1 MGRKPL
7 LLFGSILL
15 ILGTFVATLVAGNS
29 PQLGLDLRGGIS
41 VRLFPVE
48 GTDPALLDT
57 ARSIISNR
65 VNSLG
70 VAEPEVNRQGD
81 SIVVDLPGVK
91 DRQEALDVVGSTGE
105 LQNREVL
112 GDRPADEKIP
122 ATTTTKPGATTT
134 TVAGAT
140 TTTVA
145 GATTTTVSGAT
156 TTATVAPT
164 TTAPTTTAA
173 PVTTTT
179 AAPSTTVGANA
190 TTVPGAT
197 TTTAQGATTTTV
209 PSTTTTA
216 QDFTGK
222 TCKDLIEAD
231 PTTWVW
237 DQVRTAGGKPE
248 RCYALGPNLLGGE
261 SVSDADAS
269 FDRGQWGVDVTYKA
283 GQFQPIATGYVNKRV
298 AIVLDNAVISA
309 PVINQGITG
318 DQVRI
323 SGDFKQSEAE
333 NLALSLRYGSLPV
346 KFDKEQQT
354 VEDVSPSLGKDQL
367 RAGIAAGVIGLV
379 LVAVYM
385 LLFYRLL
392 GLVVWLGLAMTG
404 MVMYTLVTWFGQVYG
419 VTLTLSGV
427 TGIIVSVGVTV
438 DSYVVYFERLK
449 DEVRSGKTVRSSVES
464 GWRKAIRTII
474 AADAV
479 SLIGAAVLYAL
490 TVGSVKGFAFF
501 LGLSTV
507 IDLVIAWCFM
517 HPLVLMMSRK
527 QSLVG
532 MKRIGI
538 ASGLD
543 VAGRTSV

>member
-7 LLFGSILL
+7 LLALSMVL
-15 ILGTFVATLVAGNS
+15 ILGTFVATVVAGNS

-41 VRLFPVE
+41 VRLFPE
-48 GTDPALLDT
+48 KGTDPALLDT
-57 ARSIISNR
+57 ARNIISRR
-65 VNSLG
+65 VDSIG
-70 VAEPEVNRQGD
+70 VAEPEVARQGNT
-81 SIVVDLPGVK
+81 IVVDLPGVK
-91 DRQEALDVVGSTGE
+91 NRGEALSVVGSTGE

-112 GDRPADEKIP
+112 GDRPANVPIP
-122 ATTTTKPGATTT
+122 ATTTTKAGATTTTAKGATTTTIKGATTTSGAGTSTTAAGATTTASSGATTTAAPTTTTIAPTTTSAPATT

-140 TTTVA
+140 TTTVK
-145 GATTTTVSGAT
+145 
-156 TTATVAPT
+156 
-164 TTAPTTTAA
+164 
-173 PVTTTT
+173 
-179 AAPSTTVGANA
+179 
-190 TTVPGAT
+190 GAT
-197 TTTAQGATTTTV
+197 TTTASATTTTQ
-209 PSTTTTA
+209 

-222 TCKDLIEAD
+222 TCKDLIIAD
-231 PTTWVW
+231 PATWVW
-237 DQVRTAGGKPE
+237 DQKKTHE
-248 RCYALGPNLLGGE
+248 TCYALGPNLLGGE
-261 SVSDADAS
+261 AVKDAKATIDGGA
-269 FDRGQWGVDVTYKA
+269 WGVDVTYKS
-283 GQFQPIATGYVNKRV
+283 GQFAPIATGYVNKRV

-309 PVINQGITG
+309 PVINAGING

-323 SGDFKQSEAE
+323 SGSFGQSEAQ

-346 KFDKEQQT
+346 KFDKNQQT

-367 RAGIAAGVIGLV
+367 RAGIAAGAIGLV
-379 LVAVYM
+379 LVALYM

-392 GLVVWLGLAMTG
+392 GLVVWVGLAMTG
-404 MVMYTLVTWFGQVYG
+404 MVMYTLVTWFGDIYG

-474 AADAV
+474 AADSV
-479 SLIGAAVLYAL
+479 SLIGAVVLYAL
-490 TVGSVKGFAFF
+490 TIGSVKGFAFF

-507 IDLVIAWCFM
+507 IDLILAWCFM

-527 QSLVG
+527 PALVG
-532 MKRIGI
+532 MKRFGV
-538 ASGLD
+538 AAGLD

>member
-7 LLFGSILL
+7 LLALSMVL

-41 VRLFPVE
+41 VRLFPVK
-48 GTDPALLDT
+48 GTDAALLDT
-57 ARSIISNR
+57 ARTIISNR

-70 VAEPEVNRQGD
+70 VAEPEVNRQGNT
-81 SIVVDLPGVK
+81 IVVDLPGVK
-91 DRQEALDVVGSTGE
+91 NRDEALKVVGSTGE

-112 GDRPADEKIP
+112 GDRPANVPIP
-122 ATTTTKPGATTT
+122 ATTTTKAGATTTTVKGATTTTIKGATTTTGAGATTTASSGATTTTAATTTTLPATTTTASAPTSTVAGTATTIAGVTTTTAKGATTT
-134 TVAGAT
+134 TVAAT
-140 TTTVA
+140 TTT
-145 GATTTTVSGAT
+145 
-156 TTATVAPT
+156 
-164 TTAPTTTAA
+164 
-173 PVTTTT
+173 
-179 AAPSTTVGANA
+179 
-190 TTVPGAT
+190 
-197 TTTAQGATTTTV
+197 QK
-209 PSTTTTA
+209 
-216 QDFTGK
+216 DFTGD
-222 TCKDLIEAD
+222 TCKDLVAAD
-231 PTTWVW
+231 AATWVW
-237 DQVRTAGGKPE
+237 DQKSPHET
-248 RCYALGPNLLGGE
+248 CYALGPNLLGGE
-261 SVSDADAS
+261 AVKDAKAS
-269 FDRGQWGVDVTYKA
+269 IDRGAWGVDVTYKS
-283 GQFQPIATGYVNKRV
+283 GQFAPIATGKVNKRV

-323 SGDFKQSEAE
+323 SGSFGQ
-333 NLALSLRYGSLPV
+333 LSLRYGSLPV
-346 KFDKEQQT
+346 KFDEKQQT

-367 RAGIAAGVIGLV
+367 RAGIAAGAIGLI
-379 LVAVYM
+379 LVALYM

-392 GLVVWLGLAMTG
+392 GLVVWVGLAMTG
-404 MVMYTLVTWFGQVYG
+404 MVMYTLVTWFGDIYG

-474 AADAV
+474 AADSV
-479 SLIGAAVLYAL
+479 SLIGAVVLYAL
-490 TVGSVKGFAFF
+490 TIGSVKGFAFF

-507 IDLVIAWCFM
+507 IDLILAWCFM

-532 MKRIGI
+532 MKRFGI

>member
-7 LLFGSILL
+7 LFAVSMVL
-15 ILGTFVATLVAGNS
+15 IFSTFIATLVVGNS
-29 PQLGLDLRGGIS
+29 PRLGLDLQGGIS
-41 VRLFPVE
+41 VRLFPVS

-91 DRQEALDVVGSTGE
+91 NRNEALKVVGSTGE

-112 GDRPADEKIP
+112 GDRPADVKIP

-134 TVAGAT
+134 TVKGAT
-140 TTTVA
+140 TTTVKGA
-145 GATTTTVSGAT
+145 TTTASSGPTTTSTSIAATTTAPATTTTTGATTTTVK
-156 TTATVAPT
+156 
-164 TTAPTTTAA
+164 
-173 PVTTTT
+173 
-179 AAPSTTVGANA
+179 
-190 TTVPGAT
+190 
-197 TTTAQGATTTTV
+197 GATTTTV
-209 PSTTTTA
+209 KGATTTTQ

-222 TCKDLIEAD
+222 TCKDLVKAD
-231 PTTWVW
+231 PVTWVW
-237 DQVRTAGGKPE
+237 DQDKPHKA
-248 RCYALGPNLLGGE
+248 CYALGPNLLGGE
-261 SVSDADAS
+261 SVKGAKAG
-269 FDRGQWGVDVTYKA
+269 FDRGQWGVDVEYKS
-283 GQFQPIATGYVNKRV
+283 GQFQPIATGYVDKRV

-323 SGDFKQSEAE
+323 SGSFTQSEAE

-346 KFDKEQQT
+346 KFDEKQQT
-354 VEDVSPSLGKDQL
+354 VEDVSPTLGKDQL
-367 RAGIAAGVIGLV
+367 RAGIAAGVIGLI
-379 LVAVYM
+379 LVALYM

-404 MVMYTLVTWFGQVYG
+404 MVMYTLVTWFGDIYG

-474 AADAV
+474 AADSV
-479 SLIGAAVLYAL
+479 SLIGAVVLYAL

-517 HPLVLMMSRK
+517 HPLVMMMSRK
-527 QSLVG
+527 SALVG